1 MRISNLLTLALL
13 LLVTTMSAQSD
24 NTTKAYILF
33 KGYPYVVYL
42 SPAGDIVEFVRTAPE
57 VMRGVE
63 FDMNRPLPIPLGPYS
78 RPVKSELAVYNSP
91 LNTSDV
97 AEIELISIETAKSVD
112 ATDDVK
118 EEVVMKPLVDKSKAA
133 KTKSQ
138 TVLKEEVIEELA
150 EEKVVK
156 ANTTNVV
163 NIETPDF
170 VGVHILKF
178 QGFSARLTPELIDML
193 TDINKEYKE
202 RKSKKI
208 TINSFLTQGD
218 STNKKL
224 AENRMAA
231 CKDLLVNYGVPI
243 QNIST
248 EILPYDSSIDGNVSI
263 KLLD

>member
-13 LLVTTMSAQSD
+13 MLVTTMSAQSD
-24 NTTKAYILF
+24 NTTKAYILY

-42 SPAGDIVEFVRTAPE
+42 SPAGDIVEFIRTAPE
-57 VMRGVE
+57 VMKGVE
-63 FDMNRPLPIPLGPYS
+63 FDMNRPLPIPLGPYV
-78 RPVKSELAVYNSP
+78 RPEKSELAVYNSP

-97 AEIELISIETAKSVD
+97 AEIELISIETTKSVE
-112 ATDDVK
+112 TIEEVQ
-118 EEVVMKPLVDKSKAA
+118 EEVVMKPLVDKSKTIE
-133 KTKSQ
+133 TKSQ
-138 TVLKEEVIEELA
+138 TISKEEVLEEVA
-150 EEKVVK
+150 PKKVVK
-156 ANTTNVV
+156 ATTTNVV

-178 QGFSARLTPELIDML
+178 QGFSARLTPELIDKL

-202 RKSKKI
+202 GKSKNVA
-208 TINSFLTQGD
+208 INSFLTQGD

-231 CKDLLVNYGVPI
+231 CKDLLVNYGIPI
-243 QNIST
+243 ENIST
-248 EILPYDSSIDGNVSI
+248 EILPYDSSVDGNVSI